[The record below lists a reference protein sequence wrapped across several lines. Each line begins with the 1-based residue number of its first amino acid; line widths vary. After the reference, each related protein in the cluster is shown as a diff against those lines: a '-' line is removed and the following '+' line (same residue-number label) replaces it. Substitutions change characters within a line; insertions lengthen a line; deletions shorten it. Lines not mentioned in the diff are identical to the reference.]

1 MVVNG
6 MILCIF
12 LLFGILFS
20 GLGLL
25 VSSVWGTKKSIK
37 ISGVLL
43 IVFFLLFVS
52 GLISV
57 ATRNNIVVDTK
68 PVEERIYTIDTITQ
82 DYIKYGYDF
91 LDTYTLNFTASRKK
105 DITLY
110 KVDNLEEQ
118 KLKVIKYKFRVN
130 WFTDW
135 LYIKDTCKK
144 YEIYVT
150 DKTYEFLKC
159 MLDTDYVLYKG
170 ENKQ

>member
-6 MILCIF
+6 MILF
-12 LLFGILFS
+12 LVLFFGLVFS
-20 GLGLL
+20 GLGFLG
-25 VSSVWGTKKSIK
+25 SSLWGTKKSIR

-43 IVFFLLFVS
+43 IVFLLLFVS

-57 ATRNNIVVDTK
+57 TTRNNIVVDEK

-91 LDTYTLNFTASRKK
+91 LDTYTLNFTGARKK
-105 DITLY
+105 DITVY

-118 KLKVIKYKFRVN
+118 KVKVNKYKFRVN

-170 ENKQ
+170 KNK